1 MKLKKKKKKKYK
13 NVYMALSADILH
25 EGHIRIINKASK
37 LGKITI
43 GLLTDEAIASFK
55 NIPFLN
61 YNQRYAVVKN
71 IKEIDKVVPQTTLD
85 YTNNLRKLKPEI
97 VVHGDDWK
105 KGVLKNT
112 RQKVIQELKKW
123 SGKLVEFPYLKG
135 ISSSSLKKKISQL
148 NLYGDN
154 RISNLK
160 RLIKIKKFVRLIE
173 AHNSLIGLI
182 IENLKI
188 EKKNKFD
195 EFDGMWSSSL
205 TDSLVRGKPDNQ
217 SVEINTRISGLSDLM
232 DCTTKPVLF
241 DADNGGRIEHAPYS
255 IRSLERQGV
264 SGIVIEDKV
273 GLKRNSL
280 FKDQKNVNQDSIVKF
295 CNKIK
300 IMVNSRKN
308 DDFMV
313 VARVESFILGKGLKD
328 ALKRSIAYSKAGA
341 DAILIHSKSD
351 NPKEI
356 FRFAK
361 EFRKSKFF
369 KPLIAVPSSYSKT
382 REKELIKNGFSVVI
396 YANQLLRATYPALL
410 KTAKSILMN
419 ERSYDTEK
427 DITPIKKIISLL

>member
-1 MKLKKKKKKKYK
+1 M
-13 NVYMALSADILH
+13 
-25 EGHIRIINKASK
+25 
-37 LGKITI
+37 
-43 GLLTDEAIASFK
+43 
-55 NIPFLN
+55 
-61 YNQRYAVVKN
+61 
-71 IKEIDKVVPQTTLD
+71 
-85 YTNNLRKLKPEI
+85 
-97 VVHGDDWK
+97 
-105 KGVLKNT
+105 
-112 RQKVIQELKKW
+112 
-123 SGKLVEFPYLKG
+123 
-135 ISSSSLKKKISQL
+135 
-148 NLYGDN
+148 
-154 RISNLK
+154 
-160 RLIKIKKFVRLIE
+160 
-173 AHNSLIGLI
+173 
-182 IENLKI
+182 
-188 EKKNKFD
+188 
-195 EFDGMWSSSL
+195 
-205 TDSLVRGKPDNQ
+205 RGKPDNQ

-427 DITPIKKIISLL
+427 RYNSY